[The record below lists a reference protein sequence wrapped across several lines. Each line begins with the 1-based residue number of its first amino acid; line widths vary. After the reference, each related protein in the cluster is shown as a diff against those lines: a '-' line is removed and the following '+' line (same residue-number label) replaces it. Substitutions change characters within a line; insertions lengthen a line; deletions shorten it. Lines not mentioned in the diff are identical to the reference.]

1 LKYYNWQK
9 NSGARRLLSTNDL
22 ANEAEGMIY
31 SMLKSQISDEQI
43 ANNYPN
49 FWYVDQIA
57 KLDKQ
62 FGAKPPDTIVSA
74 TAGEKIARIGQA
86 LSDQSFASS
95 PVYKEISEFYPKFV
109 EFQTLLNKLK
119 VSNYAEL
126 KSKGGFPT
134 LLRNDLVATAE
145 KLMVNNPA
153 FSRMYYGVFAGQLE
167 G

>member
-1 LKYYNWQK
+1 MN
-9 NSGARRLLSTNDL
+9 LLT
-22 ANEAEGMIY
+22 
-31 SMLKSQISDEQI
+31 KSQISEEQI
-43 ANNYPN
+43 TNNYPN

-62 FGAKPPDTIVSA
+62 FGARPPEAVTTA

-86 LSDQSFASS
+86 LADPAFKTS
-95 PVYKEISEFYPKFV
+95 PIYKEISEFYPKYL

-126 KSKGGFPT
+126 SAKGGFPT